1 MEPNFLALQLIAEIA
16 LGILGFSAILIG
28 LSRKSDGFSAPDNFR
43 IQLLSFSSIGAMFC
57 ALIPFAFFGNNIL
70 IETSW
75 LIVNWILCLYSILG
89 LFIFPKRVISLRIQG
104 HSDLFPLPLFII
116 QMGVFAVN
124 FLISGLMLLDFI
136 ETKENFYV
144 FCLMLFLI
152 QGSIAFVRTIFYR
165 AQ

>member
-1 MEPNFLALQLIAEIA
+1 MDPNFHALQLIAEIA

-43 IQLLSFSSIGAMFC
+43 IQLLSYSSIGAMFC
-57 ALIPFAFFGNNIL
+57 ALIPFAVFGNIHNEI
-70 IETSW
+70 SW
-75 LIVNWILCLYSILG
+75 LIVNWILCLYSVLG
-89 LFIFPKRVISLRIQG
+89 LYIFPKRVISLRIQG
-104 HSDLFPLPLFII
+104 YSDLFPLPLFII
-116 QMGVFAVN
+116 QMGVLAVN
-124 FLISGLMLLDFI
+124 FLISGLMIIDSI
-136 ETKENFYV
+136 EAKENFYV

>member
-1 MEPNFLALQLIAEIA
+1 MDPNFHALQLIAEIA

-43 IQLLSFSSIGAMFC
+43 IQLLSYSSIGAMFC
-57 ALIPFAFFGNNIL
+57 ALIPFAVFGNIHN
-70 IETSW
+70 ETSW
-75 LIVNWILCLYSILG
+75 LIVNWILCLYSVLG

-104 HSDLFPLPLFII
+104 YSDLFPLPLFTV
-116 QMGVFAVN
+116 QMGVMAVN
-124 FLISGLMLLDFI
+124 FLISGLMILDFI
-136 ETKENFYV
+136 EAKENFYV
-144 FCLMLFLI
+144 FCLMLFLV

>member
-1 MEPNFLALQLIAEIA
+1 MDPNFHALQLIAEIA

-43 IQLLSFSSIGAMFC
+43 IQLLSYSSIGAMFC
-57 ALIPFAFFGNNIL
+57 ALIPFAVFGNIYN
-70 IETSW
+70 ETSW

-89 LFIFPKRVISLRIQG
+89 LSIFPKKVINLRIQG

-116 QMGVFAVN
+116 QMGVLAVN
-124 FLISGLMLLDFI
+124 FLISGLMILNFI
-136 ETKENFYV
+136 EAKENFYV

>member
-1 MEPNFLALQLIAEIA
+1 MDPNFHALQLIAEIA

-43 IQLLSFSSIGAMFC
+43 IQLLSYSSIGAMFC
-57 ALIPFAFFGNNIL
+57 ALIPFAVFGNIHN
-70 IETSW
+70 ETSW
-75 LIVNWILCLYSILG
+75 LIVNWILCLYSVLG

-104 HSDLFPLPLFII
+104 YSDLFPLPLFTV
-116 QMGVFAVN
+116 QMGVLAVN
-124 FLISGLMLLDFI
+124 FLISGLMILDFI
-136 ETKENFYV
+136 EAKENFYV

-165 AQ
+165 AH

>member
-1 MEPNFLALQLIAEIA
+1 MDPNFHALQLIAEIA

-43 IQLLSFSSIGAMFC
+43 IQLLSYSSIGAMFC
-57 ALIPFAFFGNNIL
+57 ALIPFAVFGNIHN
-70 IETSW
+70 ETSW
-75 LIVNWILCLYSILG
+75 LIVNWILCLYSVLG

-104 HSDLFPLPLFII
+104 YSDLFPLPLFII
-116 QMGVFAVN
+116 QMGVLAVN
-124 FLISGLMLLDFI
+124 FLISGLKIIDFI
-136 ETKENFYV
+136 EAKENFYV

-152 QGSIAFVRTIFYR
+152 QGSIAFVITIFYR

>member
-1 MEPNFLALQLIAEIA
+1 MDPNFHALQLIAEIA

-43 IQLLSFSSIGAMFC
+43 IQLLSYSSIGAMFC
-57 ALIPFAFFGNNIL
+57 ALIPFAVFGNIHN
-70 IETSW
+70 ETSW
-75 LIVNWILCLYSILG
+75 LIVNWILCLYSLLG

-104 HSDLFPLPLFII
+104 YSDLFPLPLFII
-116 QMGVFAVN
+116 QMGMLAVN
-124 FLISGLMLLDFI
+124 FLISGLMIIDFI
-136 ETKENFYV
+136 DAKENFYV

>member
-1 MEPNFLALQLIAEIA
+1 MDPNFHALQLIAEIA

-43 IQLLSFSSIGAMFC
+43 IQLLSYSSIGAMFC
-57 ALIPFAFFGNNIL
+57 ALIPFAVFGNIYN
-70 IETSW
+70 ETSW
-75 LIVNWILCLYSILG
+75 LIVNWILCLYSVLG
-89 LFIFPKRVISLRIQG
+89 LSIFPRRVINLRMQG
-104 HSDLFPLPLFII
+104 HSDLFPLPLFIV
-116 QMGVFAVN
+116 QMGVLAVN
-124 FLISGLMLLDFI
+124 FLISGLMILDFI
-136 ETKENFYV
+136 EAKENFYV

>member
-1 MEPNFLALQLIAEIA
+1 MDPNFHALQLIAEIA

-43 IQLLSFSSIGAMFC
+43 IQLLSYSSIGAMFC
-57 ALIPFAFFGNNIL
+57 ALIPFAVFGNIYN
-70 IETSW
+70 ETSW
-75 LIVNWILCLYSILG
+75 LIVNWILCLYSVLG
-89 LFIFPKRVISLRIQG
+89 LSIFPRRVINLRMQG

-116 QMGVFAVN
+116 QMGVLAVN
-124 FLISGLMLLDFI
+124 FLISGLMILDFI
-136 ETKENFYV
+136 EAKENFYV

>member
-1 MEPNFLALQLIAEIA
+1 MDPNFHALQLIAEIA

-43 IQLLSFSSIGAMFC
+43 IQLLSYSSIGAMFC
-57 ALIPFAFFGNNIL
+57 ALIPFAVFGNIYNQ
-70 IETSW
+70 TSW
-75 LIVNWILCLYSILG
+75 LIVNWILCLYSVLG
-89 LFIFPKRVISLRIQG
+89 LSIFPKRVINLRMQG

-116 QMGVFAVN
+116 QMGVLAIN
-124 FLISGLMLLDFI
+124 FLISGLMILDFI
-136 ETKENFYV
+136 EAKENFYV

-165 AQ
+165 AK

>member
-1 MEPNFLALQLIAEIA
+1 MDPNFHALQLIAEIA

-43 IQLLSFSSIGAMFC
+43 IQLLSYSSIGAMFC
-57 ALIPFAFFGNNIL
+57 ALIPFAVFGNIHN
-70 IETSW
+70 ETSW
-75 LIVNWILCLYSILG
+75 LIVNWILCLYSVLG
-89 LFIFPKRVISLRIQG
+89 LSIFPRRVINLRMQG

-116 QMGVFAVN
+116 QMGVLAVN
-124 FLISGLMLLDFI
+124 FLISGLMILDFI
-136 ETKENFYV
+136 EAKENFYV

>member
-1 MEPNFLALQLIAEIA
+1 MDPNFHALQLIAEIA

-43 IQLLSFSSIGAMFC
+43 IQLLSYSSIGAMFC
-57 ALIPFAFFGNNIL
+57 ALIPFAVFGNIYNQ
-70 IETSW
+70 TSW
-75 LIVNWILCLYSILG
+75 LIVNWILCLYSVLG
-89 LFIFPKRVISLRIQG
+89 LSIFPRRVINLRMQG

-116 QMGVFAVN
+116 QMGVLAVN
-124 FLISGLMLLDFI
+124 FLISGLMILDFI
-136 ETKENFYV
+136 EAKENFYV

>member
-1 MEPNFLALQLIAEIA
+1 MDPNFHALQLIAEIA

-43 IQLLSFSSIGAMFC
+43 IQLLSYSSIGAMFC
-57 ALIPFAFFGNNIL
+57 ALIPFAVFGNIHN
-70 IETSW
+70 ETSW
-75 LIVNWILCLYSILG
+75 LIVNWILCLYSVLG

-104 HSDLFPLPLFII
+104 YSDLFPLPLFII
-116 QMGVFAVN
+116 QMGVLAVN
-124 FLISGLMLLDFI
+124 FLISGLMIIDSI
-136 ETKENFYV
+136 EAKENFYV

-165 AQ
+165 AR

>member
-1 MEPNFLALQLIAEIA
+1 MDPNFHALQLIAEIA

-43 IQLLSFSSIGAMFC
+43 IQLLSYSSIGAMFC
-57 ALIPFAFFGNNIL
+57 ALIPFAVFGNIHN
-70 IETSW
+70 ETSW
-75 LIVNWILCLYSILG
+75 LIVNWILCLYSVLG
-89 LFIFPKRVISLRIQG
+89 LSIFPKRVISLRIQG
-104 HSDLFPLPLFII
+104 YSDLFPLPLFII
-116 QMGVFAVN
+116 QKGVLAVN
-124 FLISGLMLLDFI
+124 FLISGLMIIDFI
-136 ETKENFYV
+136 EAKENFYV

>member
-1 MEPNFLALQLIAEIA
+1 MDPNFHALQLIAEIA

-43 IQLLSFSSIGAMFC
+43 IQLLSYSSIGAMFC
-57 ALIPFAFFGNNIL
+57 ALIPFAVFGNIHN
-70 IETSW
+70 ETSW
-75 LIVNWILCLYSILG
+75 LIVNWILCLYSVLG
-89 LFIFPKRVISLRIQG
+89 LYMFPKRVISLRIQG
-104 HSDLFPLPLFII
+104 YSDLFPLPLFTV
-116 QMGVFAVN
+116 QMGVLAVN
-124 FLISGLMLLDFI
+124 FLISGLMILDFI
-136 ETKENFYV
+136 EAKENFYI

>member
-1 MEPNFLALQLIAEIA
+1 MDPNFHALQLIAEIA

-43 IQLLSFSSIGAMFC
+43 IQLLSYSSIGAMFC
-57 ALIPFAFFGNNIL
+57 ALIPFAVFGNIYNQ
-70 IETSW
+70 TSW
-75 LIVNWILCLYSILG
+75 LIVNWILCLYSLLG
-89 LFIFPKRVISLRIQG
+89 LSIFPKRVINLRMQG

-116 QMGVFAVN
+116 QMGVLAIN
-124 FLISGLMLLDFI
+124 FLISGLMILDFI
-136 ETKENFYV
+136 EAKENFYV

-165 AQ
+165 AK

>member
-1 MEPNFLALQLIAEIA
+1 MDPNFHALQLIAEIA

-43 IQLLSFSSIGAMFC
+43 IQLLSYSSIGAMFC
-57 ALIPFAFFGNNIL
+57 ALIQFAVFGNIHN
-70 IETSW
+70 ETSW
-75 LIVNWILCLYSILG
+75 LIVNWILCLYSVLG

-104 HSDLFPLPLFII
+104 YSDLFPLPLFII
-116 QMGVFAVN
+116 QMGVLAVN
-124 FLISGLMLLDFI
+124 FLISGLMIIDFI
-136 ETKENFYV
+136 EAKENFYV

>member
-1 MEPNFLALQLIAEIA
+1 MDPNFHALQLIAEIA

-43 IQLLSFSSIGAMFC
+43 IQLLSYSSIGAMFC
-57 ALIPFAFFGNNIL
+57 ALIPFAVFGNIHN
-70 IETSW
+70 ETSW
-75 LIVNWILCLYSILG
+75 LIVNWILCLYSVLG

-104 HSDLFPLPLFII
+104 YSDLFPLPLFTI
-116 QMGVFAVN
+116 QMGVLAVN
-124 FLISGLMLLDFI
+124 FLISGLMILDFI
-136 ETKENFYV
+136 EAKENFYV
-144 FCLMLFLI
+144 FCLMLFLV

>member
-1 MEPNFLALQLIAEIA
+1 MDPNFHALQLIAEIA

-43 IQLLSFSSIGAMFC
+43 IQLLSYSSIGAMFC
-57 ALIPFAFFGNNIL
+57 ALIPFAVFGNIYNQ
-70 IETSW
+70 TSW
-75 LIVNWILCLYSILG
+75 LIVNWILCLYSVLG
-89 LFIFPKRVISLRIQG
+89 LSIFPKRVINLRMQG

-116 QMGVFAVN
+116 QMGMLAVN
-124 FLISGLMLLDFI
+124 FLISGLMILDFI
-136 ETKENFYV
+136 EAKENFYV

-165 AQ
+165 AK

>member
-1 MEPNFLALQLIAEIA
+1 MDPNFHALQLIAEIA

-43 IQLLSFSSIGAMFC
+43 IQLLSYSSIGAMFC
-57 ALIPFAFFGNNIL
+57 ALIPFAVFGNIHN
-70 IETSW
+70 ETSW
-75 LIVNWILCLYSILG
+75 LIVNWILCLYSVLG
-89 LFIFPKRVISLRIQG
+89 LYIFPKRVISLRIQG
-104 HSDLFPLPLFII
+104 YSDLFPLPLFTV
-116 QMGVFAVN
+116 QMGVLAVN
-124 FLISGLMLLDFI
+124 FLISGLMIIDFI
-136 ETKENFYV
+136 EAKENFYV

>member
-1 MEPNFLALQLIAEIA
+1 MDPNFHALQLIAEIA

-43 IQLLSFSSIGAMFC
+43 IQLLSYSSIGAMFC
-57 ALIPFAFFGNNIL
+57 ALIPFAVFGNIHN
-70 IETSW
+70 ETSW
-75 LIVNWILCLYSILG
+75 LIVNWILCLYSVLG

-104 HSDLFPLPLFII
+104 YSDLFPLPLFII
-116 QMGVFAVN
+116 QMGVLAVN
-124 FLISGLMLLDFI
+124 FLISGLMIIDFI
-136 ETKENFYV
+136 KVKENFYV

>member
-1 MEPNFLALQLIAEIA
+1 MDPNFHALQLIAEIA

-43 IQLLSFSSIGAMFC
+43 IQLLSYSSIGAMFC
-57 ALIPFAFFGNNIL
+57 ALIPFAVFDNIHN
-70 IETSW
+70 ETSW
-75 LIVNWILCLYSILG
+75 LIVNWILCLYSVLG

-104 HSDLFPLPLFII
+104 YSDLFPLPLFII
-116 QMGVFAVN
+116 QMGVLAVN
-124 FLISGLMLLDFI
+124 FLISGLMIIDFI
-136 ETKENFYV
+136 EAKENFYV